1 MTPRRSAQD
10 WAMLIWELDDSR
22 LSVSEFAAKK
32 GVSPRTLAWWRW
44 KVRQAGVERSDDGL
58 RFVEL
63 AVEAD
68 RPPASIRLH
77 FERLHMEIE
86 VRQGFDA
93 ELLRTVV
100 GALC

>member
-1 MTPRRSAQD
+1 MVG
-10 WAMLIWELDDSR
+10 ELDDSP

-44 KVRQAGVERSDDGL
+44 KVRQRGVERPGNGL

-63 AVEAD
+63 TVEPD
-68 RPPASIRLH
+68 RSPAPIRLH
-77 FERLHMEIE
+77 FERLGMEIE
-86 VRQGFDA
+86 VRHGFDA